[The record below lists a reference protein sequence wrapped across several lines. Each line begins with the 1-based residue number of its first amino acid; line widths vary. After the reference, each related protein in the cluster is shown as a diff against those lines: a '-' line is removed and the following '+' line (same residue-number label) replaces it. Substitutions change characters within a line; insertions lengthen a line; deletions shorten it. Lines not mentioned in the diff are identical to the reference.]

1 MAGFGVITDAP
12 NSFLWRTHLPNNLKH
27 HVVTR
32 GPEVCLLMPEA
43 PVYAAVIHPDD
54 FHFAGERGDEAF
66 QFRV

>member
-1 MAGFGVITDAP
+1 
-12 NSFLWRTHLPNNLKH
+12 
-27 HVVTR
+27 
-32 GPEVCLLMPEA
+32 MPEA